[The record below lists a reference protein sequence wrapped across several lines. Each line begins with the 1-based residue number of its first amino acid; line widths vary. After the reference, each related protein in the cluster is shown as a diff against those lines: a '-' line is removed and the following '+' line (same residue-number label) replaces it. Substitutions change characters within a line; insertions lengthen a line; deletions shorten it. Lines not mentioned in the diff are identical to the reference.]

1 MVGNDGS
8 VWFLQEQLI
17 KLQKQKLQLPQQQ
30 AAQQT
35 QQGAQQQTAQVQVQ
49 QQQQTQQ
56 LTAVTAP
63 RPGAVLT
70 GTTVTNLQVAR
81 LVSWLWLGK
90 NGLRHLLAGL
100 SELGTDHSHSWV
112 SFALLRQFRRSSCNV
127 NSFALH
133 LPVDTISELCH
144 CAAAIK
150 FRNIYIYLFIITCY
164 MQQISLCWYN
174 NLHSLLLRLV
184 FLLPSSKHKDRS
196 RPKLHKQHRLL
207 WQSLQWCLFQLL
219 LCHLQESPHSLWL
232 LQALVLPLGSHRKQQ
247 VCECKLEIGRIV
259 FHSSLL

>member
-1 MVGNDGS
+1 MQKIGNDGS

-81 LVSWLWLGK
+81 LVSCLWLCK
-90 NGLRHLLAGL
+90 RSLKHLILFAGL
-100 SELGTDHSHSWV
+100 NELDTGHSRTQV
-112 SFALLRQFRRSSCNV
+112 PFALLRQYKKYRCNI
-127 NSFALH
+127 NSFKLH
-133 LPVDTISELCH
+133 LPTDTISELYYCKG
-144 CAAAIK
+144 AVINV
-150 FRNIYIYLFIITCY
+150 NI
-164 MQQISLCWYN
+164 
-174 NLHSLLLRLV
+174 
-184 FLLPSSKHKDRS
+184 
-196 RPKLHKQHRLL
+196 
-207 WQSLQWCLFQLL
+207 
-219 LCHLQESPHSLWL
+219 
-232 LQALVLPLGSHRKQQ
+232 
-247 VCECKLEIGRIV
+247 
-259 FHSSLL
+259 